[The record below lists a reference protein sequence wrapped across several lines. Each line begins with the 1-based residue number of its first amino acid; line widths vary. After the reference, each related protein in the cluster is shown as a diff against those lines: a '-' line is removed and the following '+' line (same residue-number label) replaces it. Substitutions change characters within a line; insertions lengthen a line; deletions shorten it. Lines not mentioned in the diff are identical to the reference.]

1 MLGCAGAQVMQM
13 FDKAES
19 EFRELSDKRSI
30 VENDKS
36 KIQKVICLPATVLWC
51 DRPGPVLV
59 EMEAPGWNCT
69 VMRTGSC
76 KVSVSLAH
84 VGARAPK
91 SVLQQN
97 ACTT

>member
-1 MLGCAGAQVMQM
+1 MQM

-36 KIQKVICLPATVLWC
+36 KIQKVSCPAATVVYC

-59 EMEAPGWNCT
+59 EMEAPGWICT
-69 VMRTGSC
+69 VLQTGSC
-76 KVSVSLAH
+76 KVSVSLAM
-84 VGARAPK
+84 
-91 SVLQQN
+91 
-97 ACTT
+97 